1 MMAVREEH
9 QMPVGRTNRREF
21 IAALSGVAAWP
32 LVARGQQAATPVIG
46 FLSGASRDGTPSSS
60 PGGFR
65 QGLAEAGYVE
75 GRNLTIEY
83 RWANAHFDRLQALA
97 EELVSRRV
105 TLIATVTLPAA
116 LAAKSASPTTPVVF
130 VIGEDPVKAGLVASL
145 DRPGGNATG
154 VSDFVNQ
161 LVAKRL
167 ELIQQA
173 VSRVESVGMLVN
185 PKNPNVE
192 SDSKEME
199 AAVTALGKKLLVVR
213 ATNDQ
218 ELEAAFAALAEERAS
233 VLCVNIDPFLIQ
245 AQDRITSLAASY
257 SLPAIYPLREFVDA
271 GGLMSYSP
279 NRSASWRQAGRYAGR
294 ILRGERPADLPVQQA
309 TNVELV
315 INLKTAKALGFEIP
329 PQLLARADEVIE

>member
-1 MMAVREEH
+1 M
-9 QMPVGRTNRREF
+9 NRRAF
-21 IAALSGVAAWP
+21 IAALGGAAAFP
-32 LVARGQQAATPVIG
+32 VLARAQQRSAMPVIG
-46 FLSGASRDGTPSSS
+46 FLSGGASRGETLSPSA
-60 PGGFR
+60 FR
-65 QGLAEAGYVE
+65 QGLAEAGYIE

-83 RWANAHFDRLQALA
+83 RWADAHFDRLQALA
-97 EELVSRRV
+97 DELVSRHV
-105 TLIATVTLPAA
+105 ALIATVTLSAA
-116 LAAKSASPTTPVVF
+116 VAAKLASPTTPVVF

-167 ELIQQA
+167 ELIQQTA
-173 VSRVESVGMLVN
+173 PRVESVGLLVN
-185 PKNPNVE
+185 PKNPNAE

-199 AAVTALGKKLLVVR
+199 AAVNALGKKLLVVS
-213 ATNDQ
+213 ATNDR
-218 ELEAAFAALAEERAS
+218 ELEAAFTALAQQRVS

-257 SLPAIYPLREFVDA
+257 RLPAIYPLRDFVDA

-279 NRSASWRQAGRYAGR
+279 NRLASWRQAGIYAAR
-294 ILRGERPADLPVQQA
+294 ILRGEKPADPPVQQA
-309 TNVELV
+309 THVELV
-315 INLKTAKALGFEIP
+315 INLKTAKALGLEIP